1 MLYYIFKNL
10 RTVTVNYKT
19 IRRMKWNDFNCNVV
33 RNSYSNGRIALQLFD
48 SEDGMPVAT
57 ATVNIPEYDL
67 KEDQVLIKSWSENAG
82 LADALVREG
91 FIGPEISKV
100 NAGHAYA
107 TLHKLL
113 YL

>member
-1 MLYYIFKNL
+1 VDFKP
-10 RTVTVNYKT
+10 
-19 IRRMKWNDFNCNVV
+19 IRRMVWNDFNCNVV
-33 RNSYSNGRIALQLFD
+33 KNCYSNGRVALQLFD
-48 SEDGMPVAT
+48 SEDGMPIAT
-57 ATVNIPEYDL
+57 ATVNIPEYNL

-91 FIGPEISKV
+91 FIGPEIGKV
-100 NAGHAYA
+100 NTGHTYA